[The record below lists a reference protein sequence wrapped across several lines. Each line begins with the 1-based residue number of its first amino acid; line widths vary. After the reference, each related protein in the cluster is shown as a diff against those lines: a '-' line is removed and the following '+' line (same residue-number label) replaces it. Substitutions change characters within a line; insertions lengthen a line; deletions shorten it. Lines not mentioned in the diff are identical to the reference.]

1 MIRGSAHN
9 LKRTRES
16 NIKESHDS
24 EERASKKS
32 VNVEQSVSE
41 IAKSSNK
48 YLDSGVKLTYVVD
61 CTAKE
66 NIDTVKLKDIIGD
79 ENLEELYQFNFTVDL
94 EYLMSNLAENV
105 RSTAKVHVIH
115 GMRESAPI
123 LETSQNSEDGSSSLS
138 ERKRLLSKNVGQM
151 GKNNVP
157 YVKVAI
163 VTANICYAD
172 WNNMCQAA
180 YQTPI
185 ISLKSIRSTTGILIG
200 SEHGSPFERDLLTY
214 FRAYRM
220 QVTDNL
226 CAKLEKYDFSEC
238 KAVIIGS
245 TPGYHK
251 GEDMQN
257 WGLKRLQ
264 YVLTKKVDITP
275 ECQKNSIVLT
285 QMKSLEGEYGRPHD
299 LAFAGFLRM
308 AGATYQS
315 LHNWFPKYLCKWAG
329 KAGGRERAM
338 PHYKSYTRLRVN
350 KDITSDSSENDKDAR
365 ASIAWHL
372 VTSAN
377 LSRAAWGDLQ
387 KNGSQLHI
395 RHYELGVL
403 IYPDLW
409 EDGQAHILVANHSNT
424 QPLPPKFISEQH
436 PTIIPVRIP
445 YGLPPAEYTKSD
457 HCWTTAVVDVDSD

>member
-1 MIRGSAHN
+1 
-9 LKRTRES
+9 
-16 NIKESHDS
+16 
-24 EERASKKS
+24 
-32 VNVEQSVSE
+32 
-41 IAKSSNK
+41 
-48 YLDSGVKLTYVVD
+48 
-61 CTAKE
+61 
-66 NIDTVKLKDIIGD
+66 
-79 ENLEELYQFNFTVDL
+79 
-94 EYLMSNLAENV
+94 
-105 RSTAKVHVIH
+105 
-115 GMRESAPI
+115 
-123 LETSQNSEDGSSSLS
+123 
-138 ERKRLLSKNVGQM
+138 
-151 GKNNVP
+151 
-157 YVKVAI
+157 
-163 VTANICYAD
+163 
-172 WNNMCQAA
+172 MCQAA

-185 ISLKSIRSTTGILIG
+185 IPLKSATSTPGILIG

-251 GEDMQN
+251 GEDMQK

-285 QMKSLEGEYGRPHD
+285 QSSSVGKFTEKWFTEQFSPCMQSCRNSLNCSTPPVKFIYPTIDEVIRRLYCISFIGID
-299 LAFAGFLRM
+299 SAGFLRM

-315 LHNWFPKYLCKWAG
+315 LHSWFPRYLCKWAG
-329 KAGGRERAM
+329 KVGGRERAM
-338 PHYKSYTRLRVN
+338 PHYKSYTRMRIN

-377 LSRAAWGDLQ
+377 LSRAAWGDMQ

-409 EDGQAHILVANHSNT
+409 EDGQAHILAANHHNT

-436 PTIIPVRIP
+436 PTIVPVRIP